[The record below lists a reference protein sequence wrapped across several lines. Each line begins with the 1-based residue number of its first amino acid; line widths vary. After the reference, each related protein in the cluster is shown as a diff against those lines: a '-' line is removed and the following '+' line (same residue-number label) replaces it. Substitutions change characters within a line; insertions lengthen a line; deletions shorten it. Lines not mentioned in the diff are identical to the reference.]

1 MNMLLSL
8 AARETDMYAV
18 VSHSLIAGNATKDC
32 WTFDSVPLLF
42 RHSYQKLPPESGAH
56 LTLISWGQVLSMTCT
71 HLSNVQWSIV
81 EP

>member
-42 RHSYQKLPPESGAH
+42 RHSYQKLKPTSRVRRTPY
-56 LTLISWGQVLSMTCT
+56 
-71 HLSNVQWSIV
+71 SNLMGTSA
-81 EP
+81 